1 MTKYYD
7 LSNSLDTLEFQVE
20 AFMSVLETLA
30 SADNDD
36 LTSGTMWFI
45 HDTVKRY
52 KEQIAMISALAM
64 DSHIE
69 EQELEHRKG
78 KKKNVS

>member
-1 MTKYYD
+1 MIKYYD
-7 LSNSLDTLEFQVE
+7 LSSALDTLEFQAE

-30 SADNDD
+30 ASDNDD

-69 EQELEHRKG
+69 EQNLETKKG
-78 KKKNVS
+78 KKK

>member
-1 MTKYYD
+1 MTQYYD
-7 LSNSLDTLEFQVE
+7 LSNALDTLEFQMQSFT
-20 AFMSVLETLA
+20 AVLETLA
-30 SADNDD
+30 SADPDD

-64 DSHIE
+64 DAHIE
-69 EQELEHRKG
+69 EQNSETKKG
-78 KKKNVS
+78 KKKNAG

>member
-7 LSNSLDTLEFQVE
+7 LSNSLDTLEFQAE

-30 SADNDD
+30 SSDNDD

-64 DSHIE
+64 DAHIE
-69 EQELEHRKG
+69 EQNSETKKG
-78 KKKNVS
+78 KKKNAS

>member
-1 MTKYYD
+1 MTQYYD
-7 LSNSLDTLEFQVE
+7 LSNALDTLEFQMQSFT
-20 AFMSVLETLA
+20 AVLETLA
-30 SADNDD
+30 SADPDD

-64 DSHIE
+64 DAHIDV
-69 EQELEHRKG
+69 QEIETKKG
-78 KKKNVS
+78 KKKNAG